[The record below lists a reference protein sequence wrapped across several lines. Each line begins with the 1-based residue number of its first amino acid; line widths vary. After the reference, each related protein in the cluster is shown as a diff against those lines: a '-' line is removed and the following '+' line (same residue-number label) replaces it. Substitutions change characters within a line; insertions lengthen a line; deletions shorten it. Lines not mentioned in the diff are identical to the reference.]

1 MVVVTILLK
10 FSKTECR
17 RRSKLRGRDN
27 DITIVARIC
36 MVLFNFQMS
45 LVSIIS
51 LQVQKSPTASP
62 IYFISRT
69 PS

>member
-10 FSKTECR
+10 FSKTEFR
-17 RRSKLRGRDN
+17 RRTKLRGRDN
-27 DITIVARIC
+27 DITIVVHIC
-36 MVLFNFQMS
+36 IVLVNFQMS
-45 LVSIIS
+45 LISIIS

-62 IYFISRT
+62 AYFISRT